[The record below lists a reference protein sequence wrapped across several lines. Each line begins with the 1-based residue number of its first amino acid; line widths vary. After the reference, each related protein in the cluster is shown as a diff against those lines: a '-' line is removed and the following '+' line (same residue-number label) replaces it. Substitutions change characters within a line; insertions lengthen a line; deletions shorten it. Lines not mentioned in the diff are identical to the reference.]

1 MKSALFNKAAYVSPS
16 FYNSIMK
23 MKAKRAILWLLII
36 GLSLSPFIFAHYHP
50 LPTTFKTISSTDENN
65 STTGNNTCPL
75 CDLQTALLS
84 LCLFISFCIFTRFLS
99 SPYFLFPLSPA
110 EEEHRKSYSI
120 RAPPTLTL

>member
-1 MKSALFNKAAYVSPS
+1 AYVSPS

-84 LCLFISFCIFTRFLS
+84 LCLFISFCIFTCFLS